1 MKHESSEG
9 VDEGERDEEGQV
21 WDILTTAQL
30 DQIQRRMSTGVLPDV
45 ASSLGLSR
53 STSLATE
60 SVLGGPAGPGLGGT
74 TLTDCAISKPEFVS
88 VVCQVAEGGSWEESA
103 GVMFDRASRGA
114 TMVRWSHILDFY
126 IRLDKERSSET
137 VFQPLHHDGDFKAA
151 QHSRRE
157 TIVKIIPVST
167 GTSYVFIITSK
178 YGHVGIYDD
187 KLRVQ
192 RRYEIDIDTDPDSDL
207 DVAASDPG
215 WITDAVWMDNSKHMV
230 YTSSLRTIHFFDASA
245 SVHYE
250 EYRGFGLR
258 NIPLCIDYW
267 FNPKDED
274 GESLLM
280 FGDDGGSLTIIRF
293 SQPPNSLF
301 KKDEVD
307 SVQTLFWS
315 SMEKHSEF
323 ATVQYNHALH
333 KDGINGIKY
342 LAHNKTVVTSSR
354 DPLASIIITH
364 ISNKFDP
371 YVFKLAWGVRCFDIQ
386 QEVGILATGSNDMM
400 VRLWNPVV
408 TSRPTSVL
416 GGHKAGIIDIKIHSE
431 RRFVFSY
438 GKDAVVKVWDLDKAT
453 MLQTLGLHFPS
464 FSVLGKEIEFGR
476 PGMYIETGVADTILV
491 ICCEHMTELRLLEEV
506 EGARETEALLI
517 SKTPEG
523 SSEEKTASSSSEL
536 VTTSK
541 EAEEEVAEELEKTK
555 VDMTKVV
562 QVELLKGEQEEQ
574 ELPEGEL
581 SGWAST
587 REIIAR
593 RRIKRL
599 EVNPDRMERQMPD
612 FSQIPLPEYKPFKI
626 FREPQ
631 IGVGEKTLNQLR
643 VEKYLDTTKFK
654 QLAKDNMPFMALEIH
669 GLQEVEIAAGLP
681 LSENMINRGLSISC
695 IDDLMAAN
703 LDWRLGAGGPGAG
716 EGAGTGEARGAE
728 QGEQGGQRRG
738 SRGKQGGA
746 GPLAKSLSPISEP
759 NIDEDDD

>member
-1 MKHESSEG
+1 MLFSLN
-9 VDEGERDEEGQV
+9 V
-21 WDILTTAQL
+21 
-30 DQIQRRMSTGVLPDV
+30 VLFE
-45 ASSLGLSR
+45 R
-53 STSLATE
+53 STKDGK
-60 SVLGGPAGPGLGGT
+60 V
-74 TLTDCAISKPEFVS
+74 
-88 VVCQVAEGGSWEESA
+88 
-103 GVMFDRASRGA
+103 
-114 TMVRWSHILDFY
+114 VRWSDLLDFY
-126 IRLDKERSSET
+126 IGLDKERSKET
-137 VFQPLHHDGDFKAA
+137 IFQPLHHDGDFKAA

-315 SMEKHSEF
+315 SMEKHAEF

-342 LAHNKTVVTSSR
+342 LSHNKTVVTSSR
-354 DPLASIIITH
+354 DPQASIIITH

-371 YVFKLAWGVRCFDIQ
+371 YVFKLAWGVRCFDMR

-416 GGHKAGIIDIKIHSE
+416 GGHKAGIIDIKIHTE

-438 GKDAVVKVWDLDKAT
+438 GKDAVIKVWDLDKAT
-453 MLQTLGLHFPS
+453 ILQTLGLHFPS

-491 ICCEHMTELRLLEEV
+491 ICCEHMTELRLLEEND
-506 EGARETEALLI
+506 GSRETEPLI
-517 SKTPEG
+517 MSKSPEHGSTEEKTSG
-523 SSEEKTASSSSEL
+523 SSEATTTTGKDEDASMEK
-536 VTTSK
+536 V
-541 EAEEEVAEELEKTK
+541 EKAK
-555 VDMTKVV
+555 PDMTKVV
-562 QVELLKGEQEEQ
+562 QVELLKEEQEEQ
-574 ELPEGEL
+574 EIPEGPT
-581 SGWAST
+581 SGWATT
-587 REIIAR
+587 REIVAR

-599 EVNPDRMERQMPD
+599 EVNPDKMERKMPD
-612 FSQIPLPEYKPFKI
+612 FSQLPLPEYKPFKI

-669 GLQEVEIAAGLP
+669 GLQEVEIAPGLP
-681 LSENMINRGLSISC
+681 LSENMMNRGLSISC

-703 LDWRLGAGGPGAG
+703 LDWRLGAGPVVDTGSIQGWPICWHSTQFAMFSRLVQFCSDQG
-716 EGAGTGEARGAE
+716 EGGGREGGENE
-728 QGEQGGQRRG
+728 
-738 SRGKQGGA
+738 STRGKVRPDVIG
-746 GPLAKSLSPISEP
+746 LL
-759 NIDEDDD
+759 

>member
-1 MKHESSEG
+1 MANDDAW
-9 VDEGERDEEGQV
+9 VN
-21 WDILTTAQL
+21 
-30 DQIQRRMSTGVLPDV
+30 
-45 ASSLGLSR
+45 
-53 STSLATE
+53 
-60 SVLGGPAGPGLGGT
+60 
-74 TLTDCAISKPEFVS
+74 
-88 VVCQVAEGGSWEESA
+88 SA
-103 GVMFDRASRGA
+103 GVLFDRSTKDG
-114 TMVRWSHILDFY
+114 TVVRWSDLLDFY
-126 IRLDKERSSET
+126 IRLDKERSKET

-315 SMEKHSEF
+315 SMEKHAEF

-371 YVFKLAWGVRCFDIQ
+371 YVFKLAWGVRCFDMR

-416 GGHKAGIIDIKIHSE
+416 GGHKAGIIDIKIHTE

-438 GKDAVVKVWDLDKAT
+438 GKDAVIKVWDLDKAT
-453 MLQTLGLHFPS
+453 ILQTLGLHFPS

-491 ICCEHMTELRLLEEV
+491 ICCEHMTELRLMEEH
-506 EGARETEALLI
+506 
-517 SKTPEG
+517 EG
-523 SSEEKTASSSSEL
+523 SRESEPLLMSKSPDQGSTEEKTSSSSEP
-536 VTTSK
+536 TTKDEDGSM
-541 EAEEEVAEELEKTK
+541 EKVEK
-555 VDMTKVV
+555 PKPDITKVV
-562 QVELLKGEQEEQ
+562 QVELLKEEQEEQ
-574 ELPEGEL
+574 EVPEGPTT
-581 SGWAST
+581 GWATT
-587 REIIAR
+587 REIVAR

-599 EVNPDRMERQMPD
+599 EVNPDRIERKMPD
-612 FSQIPLPEYKPFKI
+612 FSRLPLPEYKPFKI

-669 GLQEVEIAAGLP
+669 GLQEVEIAPGLP

-695 IDDLMAAN
+695 IDDLMSAN
-703 LDWRLGAGGPGAG
+703 LDWRLGAGPPVDTGSTPG
-716 EGAGTGEARGAE
+716 EGGGKEGGESE
-728 QGEQGGQRRG
+728 LT
-738 SRGKQGGA
+738 SRKVKQGGGA
-746 GPLAKSLSPISEP
+746 PLAKSLSPISEP
-759 NIDEDDD
+759 IMDEDDD

>member
-1 MKHESSEG
+1 MREESTEG
-9 VDEGERDEEGQV
+9 GGVEEGREEEGQV
-21 WDILTTAQL
+21 WDILTTAHLDKIHKRLASGQL
-30 DQIQRRMSTGVLPDV
+30 LPLDT
-45 ASSLGLSR
+45 SSSMGFSR
-53 STSLATE
+53 SDSVITE
-60 SVLGGPAGPGLGGT
+60 SVLGT
-74 TLTDCAISKPEFVS
+74 TG
-88 VVCQVAEGGSWEESA
+88 GGSSDFSLCKGDFVLLVTQVVGEEGWQDSA
-103 GVMFDRASRGA
+103 GHLFDRSSKDGQL
-114 TMVRWSHILDFY
+114 VRWADLLDFY
-126 IRLDKERSSET
+126 IRLDKERSKET
-137 VFQPLHHDGDFKAA
+137 IFQPLHHDGDFKGA

-192 RRYEIDIDTDPDSDL
+192 RKYEIDIDTDPDSDL

-267 FNPKDED
+267 FDPKDED

-323 ATVQYNHALH
+323 ATVQYSHALH
-333 KDGINGIKY
+333 KDGINGIAY

-354 DPLASIIITH
+354 DPQASIIITH

-371 YVFKLAWGVRCFDIQ
+371 YVFRLAWGVRCFDLR

-416 GGHKAGIIDIKIHSE
+416 SGHKAGIIDIKIHSE
-431 RRFVFSY
+431 RRYVFSY
-438 GKDAVVKVWDLDKAT
+438 GKDAVIKVWDLDRAT
-453 MLQTLGLHFPS
+453 IIQTLGLHFPS

-476 PGMYIETGVADTILV
+476 PGMYIETGVADSMLV
-491 ICCEHMTELRLLEEV
+491 ICCEHLTELRLLEEQEDNK
-506 EGARETEALLI
+506 EGEPLLVAE
-517 SKTPEG
+517 SLVSQSVSEEGTG
-523 SSEEKTASSSSEL
+523 SSEEVESGEVVESVEL
-536 VTTSK
+536 VD
-541 EAEEEVAEELEKTK
+541 K
-555 VDMTKVV
+555 VRAVDITNVV
-562 QVELLKGEQEEQ
+562 QAKEILEVEEQ
-574 ELPEGEL
+574 EVAGCT

-587 REIIAR
+587 REIVAR
-593 RRIKRL
+593 RKMKRL
-599 EVNPDRMERQMPD
+599 EVNPDRIERQMPD
-612 FSQIPLPEYKPFKI
+612 FSQVPLPEYKPFKI
-626 FREPQ
+626 FTEPQ

-695 IDDLMAAN
+695 IDDLLAAN
-703 LDWRLGAGGPGAG
+703 LDWRLGAGAVPESGAALG
-716 EGAGTGEARGAE
+716 EGAKGQEGGE
-728 QGEQGGQRRG
+728 GEGRRG
-738 SRGKQGGA
+738 GGKAKQV
-746 GPLAKSLSPISEP
+746 PMAKSLSPISEP
-759 NIDEDDD
+759 VIDEDDD